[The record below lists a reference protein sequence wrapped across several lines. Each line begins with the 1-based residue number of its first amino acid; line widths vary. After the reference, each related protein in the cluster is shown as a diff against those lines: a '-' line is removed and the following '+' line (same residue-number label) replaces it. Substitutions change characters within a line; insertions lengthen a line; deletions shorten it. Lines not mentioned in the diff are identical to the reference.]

1 MRRLLSVLPLLAL
14 AAGCAREPS
23 APAPVRGAL
32 LVTVEGA
39 FPDFTADGFDFR
51 SEDVS
56 PVSPEVLPSAASV
69 LTAAIPPWHGLRVD
83 GVGALDPSKNTIA
96 VSYRK
101 QGYDCAAFLSDI
113 ALSPVHGLTNG
124 FSVYS
129 VSIAPTNRA
138 TRFHR
143 TTAEVCAEAR
153 DWLAKR
159 PADAPPAFVWLHL
172 SPYAGLSPTNAPA
185 LAAAGAAAAAT
196 LEPVVRA
203 FAPESPVLV
212 LPLFGLGSDP
222 DVRGLDLSDPAFL
235 GIRASFSGLETHRKP
250 CPGEA
255 VCGAPAWFGVA
266 SQDARV
272 PGDWCE
278 SLVPWYAFRLPPLLR
293 SHQDLQ
299 MTVLAGLDA
308 DPVAVPLAHQNA
320 MAVLRANGHLGEGL
334 VPPYTNEVYVY
345 WFPYGD
351 DPRRPYAYRSGPPAK
366 DLAEDFDMAAG
377 AARVAR
383 WRAAVSA
390 PATNRVAA
398 LRALVESD
406 PDVPL
411 FHHELG
417 EALMREKD
425 FTGACNELAAA
436 SRLGWNMVLAN
447 RLQARCHAA
456 IGNVPAAID
465 RAEAAFLV
473 NEGDGLTRRELSD
486 LLLRTGAALLQGR
499 ELVSARDCLAR
510 SLLLE
515 PGRPDAL
522 LLSARL
528 DLAAGQTNLAVR
540 TLDDLLKAHPRLKAA
555 ADLRAEIRAGGAK

>member
-1 MRRLLSVLPLLAL
+1 M
-14 AAGCAREPS
+14 C
-23 APAPVRGAL
+23 
-32 LVTVEGA
+32 
-39 FPDFTADGFDFR
+39 
-51 SEDVS
+51 
-56 PVSPEVLPSAASV
+56 
-69 LTAAIPPWHGLRVD
+69 
-83 GVGALDPSKNTIA
+83 
-96 VSYRK
+96 
-101 QGYDCAAFLSDI
+101 
-113 ALSPVHGLTNG
+113 
-124 FSVYS
+124 
-129 VSIAPTNRA
+129 
-138 TRFHR
+138 
-143 TTAEVCAEAR
+143 
-153 DWLAKR
+153 
-159 PADAPPAFVWLHL
+159 
-172 SPYAGLSPTNAPA
+172 
-185 LAAAGAAAAAT
+185 
-196 LEPVVRA
+196 
-203 FAPESPVLV
+203 
-212 LPLFGLGSDP
+212 
-222 DVRGLDLSDPAFL
+222 
-235 GIRASFSGLETHRKP
+235 P
-250 CPGEA
+250 CTG
-255 VCGAPAWFGVA
+255 
-266 SQDARV
+266 
-272 PGDWCE
+272 
-278 SLVPWYAFRLPPLLR
+278 
-293 SHQDLQ
+293 
-299 MTVLAGLDA
+299 
-308 DPVAVPLAHQNA
+308 
-320 MAVLRANGHLGEGL
+320 
-334 VPPYTNEVYVY
+334 
-345 WFPYGD
+345 
-351 DPRRPYAYRSGPPAK
+351 PR
-366 DLAEDFDMAAG
+366 
-377 AARVAR
+377 
-383 WRAAVSA
+383 RAAVSA

-406 PDVPL
+406 ADVPL

>member
-1 MRRLLSVLPLLAL
+1 MRRLLLLLPLLL
-14 AAGCAREPS
+14 AVGCGREHPA
-23 APAPVRGAL
+23 APPPVRGAL

-39 FPDFTADGFDFR
+39 LPDFSAEGFAFR

-69 LTAAIPPWHGLRVD
+69 LTGRIPPWHGLRVD
-83 GVGALDPSKNTIA
+83 GVGALDPATPTLATRFRDK
-96 VSYRK
+96 
-101 QGYDCAAFLSDI
+101 GHECAAFLSDI
-113 ALSPVHGLTNG
+113 ALSSVHGLANG
-124 FSVYS
+124 FSAYS
-129 VSIAPTNRA
+129 VAIAPTNRA

-143 TTAEVCAEAR
+143 TSAEVCAEAR

-159 PADAPPAFVWLHL
+159 PAGAPPAFVWLHL

-185 LAAAGAAAAAT
+185 LAAAGAAAAAA
-196 LEPVVRA
+196 LEPVVRS

-235 GIRASFSGLETHRKP
+235 GIRASFSGLP
-250 CPGEA
+250 FAPLPGET
-255 VCGAPAWFGVA
+255 VSGAPAWFGVS

-272 PGDWCE
+272 AGDWCE

-293 SHQDLQ
+293 SHQDLGA
-299 MTVLAGLDA
+299 TVLDGLGG

-320 MAVLRANGHLGEGL
+320 MAVQRANGHLGEGL
-334 VPPYTNEVYVY
+334 VPPYTNGVYVY

-351 DPRRPYAYRSGPPAK
+351 DQRRPFAYRSGQPGK
-366 DLAEDFDMAAG
+366 DLAEDCDLAAG
-377 AARVAR
+377 RARVER

-398 LRALVESD
+398 LRALVASD

-417 EALMREKD
+417 EALLREKD
-425 FTGACNELAAA
+425 FTGACNAFAAA

-456 IGNVPAAID
+456 IGNIPAAID

-473 NEGDGLTRRELSD
+473 NEGDPVPRRELAE
-486 LLLRTGAALLQGR
+486 LLLRTGAALLSSGSPS
-499 ELVSARDCLAR
+499 EAKECLDR
-510 SLLLE
+510 
-515 PGRPDAL
+515 AL
-522 LLSARL
+522 LLAPGHPGAILEEARL
-528 DLAAGQTNLAVR
+528 ELSAGQTNAAVAR
-540 TLDDLLKAHPRLKAA
+540 LRRLVREHPGNKAA
-555 ADLRAEIRAGGAK
+555 QGLLRSLGQ

>member
-1 MRRLLSVLPLLAL
+1 MRRLFLFLLLLAL
-14 AAGCAREPS
+14 AAGCAREPA
-23 APAPVRGAL
+23 APPPVRGAL

-39 FPDFTADGFDFR
+39 LPDFAAEGFSFR

-69 LTAAIPPWHGLRVD
+69 LTGRIPPWHGLRVD
-83 GVGALDPSKNTIA
+83 GVGSLDPATPTLATRFRDK
-96 VSYRK
+96 
-101 QGYDCAAFLSDI
+101 GYDCAAFLSDI

-124 FSVYS
+124 FSLYS
-129 VSIAPTNRA
+129 VAIAPTNRA

-159 PADAPPAFVWLHL
+159 PAGAPPAFVWLHL

-185 LAAAGAAAAAT
+185 LAAAGAAAATA
-196 LEPVVRA
+196 LEPVVLA
-203 FAPESPVLV
+203 FAPKSPVLV

-235 GIRASFSGLETHRKP
+235 GIRASFSWLP
-250 CPGEA
+250 FAPLPGET
-255 VCGAPAWFGVA
+255 VCSAPAWFGAA

-293 SHQDLQ
+293 SHQDLGT
-299 MTVLAGLDA
+299 TVLDGLGG

-320 MAVLRANGHLGEGL
+320 MAVMRANGHLGEGL
-334 VPPYTNEVYVY
+334 IPPYTNEVYVY

-351 DPRRPYAYRSGPPAK
+351 DRRRPYAYRSGQPGK
-366 DLAEDFDMAAG
+366 DLAEDCDPAAG
-377 AARVAR
+377 RARVER

-390 PATNRVAA
+390 SATNRVAA
-398 LRALVESD
+398 LRALVQSD

-417 EALMREKD
+417 EALLRERD
-425 FTGACNELAAA
+425 FTGACNAFAAA

-447 RLQARCHAA
+447 RMQARCHAA

-522 LLSARL
+522 LLSAQL

-555 ADLRAEIRAGGAK
+555 ADLRAEIRGGGSK

>member
-1 MRRLLSVLPLLAL
+1 MRRLLFTIPLLAL
-14 AAGCAREPS
+14 AAGCAREPD

-39 FPDFTADGFDFR
+39 FPDFTAEGFDFR

-83 GVGALDPSKNTIA
+83 GVGALDPSKSTIA

-159 PADAPPAFVWLHL
+159 PAGAPPVFVWLHL

-185 LAAAGAAAAAT
+185 LAAAADAAVAE
-196 LEPVVRA
+196 LGPVVRA
-203 FAPESPVLV
+203 FAPDSPVLV

-222 DVRGLDLSDPAFL
+222 DIRGLDLSDPAFL
-235 GIRASFSGLETHRKP
+235 GIRASFSGLEAHRKP

-255 VCGAPAWFGVA
+255 VCGAGAWLGA
-266 SQDARV
+266 AGPDSRV

-351 DPRRPYAYRSGPPAK
+351 DLRRPYAYRSGPPAK
-366 DLAEDFDMAAG
+366 EPAENCDPAAG
-377 AARVAR
+377 AARVER
-383 WRAAVSA
+383 WRAAVAA

-417 EALMREKD
+417 EALMRERD

-447 RLQARCHAA
+447 RLQARCHAT

-540 TLDDLLKAHPRLKAA
+540 TLDDLIKAHPRLKAA
-555 ADLRAEIRAGGAK
+555 ADLRAEIRGGGAK

>member
-1 MRRLLSVLPLLAL
+1 MHRLFFLLIPLLL
-14 AAGCAREPS
+14 AGCGRKAEPA

-39 FPDFTADGFDFR
+39 LPDFSADGFAFR

-69 LTAAIPPWHGLRVD
+69 LTGQLPPWHGLRVD
-83 GVGALDPSKNTIA
+83 GVGALDPATPTLATRFRDK
-96 VSYRK
+96 
-101 QGYDCAAFLSDI
+101 GFECAAFLSDI
-113 ALSPVHGLTNG
+113 ALSPVHDLTNG
-124 FSVYS
+124 FSLYS
-129 VSIAPTNRA
+129 VAIVPTNRA

-153 DWLAKR
+153 GWLAKR
-159 PADAPPAFVWLHL
+159 PADASPAFVWLHL

-185 LAAAGAAAAAT
+185 LAAAGAAAAAA
-196 LEPVVRA
+196 LDPVIRA

-235 GIRASFSGLETHRKP
+235 GIRASFSGLGLEPR
-250 CPGEA
+250 PGET
-255 VCGAPAWFGVA
+255 VCGAPAWFGAA

-278 SLVPWYAFRLPPLLR
+278 SLVPWYAFRLAPLLR
-293 SHQDLQ
+293 SHQNLGT
-299 MTVLAGLDA
+299 TVLDGLDR

-334 VPPYTNEVYVY
+334 IPPYTNGV
-345 WFPYGD
+345 
-351 DPRRPYAYRSGPPAK
+351 A
-366 DLAEDFDMAAG
+366 LAELDEAG
-377 AARVAR
+377 KARVER
-383 WRAAVSA
+383 WRAAVAA

-417 EALMREKD
+417 EALLREKD
-425 FTGACNELAAA
+425 FTGACNAFAAA

-447 RLQARCHAA
+447 RMQARCHAA

-473 NEGDGLTRRELSD
+473 NEGDPVPRRELAD
-486 LLLRTGAALLQGR
+486 LLLRTGAALLASDR
-499 ELVSARDCLAR
+499 LADAKECLDR
-510 SLLLE
+510 TLLLA
-515 PGRPDAL
+515 PGHPAARL
-522 LLSARL
+522 ESARL
-528 DLAAGQTNLAVR
+528 ELRAGDTNAAVDRLR
-540 TLDDLLKAHPRLKAA
+540 LLLRDRPGDKAA
-555 ADLRAEIRAGGAK
+555 QALLRSLEK

>member
-1 MRRLLSVLPLLAL
+1 MRFPPPLLLLPLLL
-14 AAGCAREPS
+14 AGCSREPP
-23 APAPVRGAL
+23 APPPVRGAL

-39 FPDFTADGFDFR
+39 FPDFAVGGFDFR
-51 SEDVS
+51 SEDIA

-69 LTAAIPPWHGLRVD
+69 LTARLPPWHGLRVD
-83 GVGALDPSKNTIA
+83 GVGSLAPAAPTLATRFRDK
-96 VSYRK
+96 
-101 QGYDCAAFLSDI
+101 GHDCAAFLSDI

-129 VSIAPTNRA
+129 AAIAPTNRA

-143 TTAEVCAEAR
+143 TAAEVCGEACG
-153 DWLAKR
+153 WLAKR
-159 PADAPPAFVWLHL
+159 PADAPPVFVWLHL

-185 LAAAGAAAAAT
+185 LAAAGAAAADAIA
-196 LEPVVRA
+196 PVVRA
-203 FAPESPVLV
+203 FAPDSRILV

-222 DVRGLDLSDPAFL
+222 DVRGLDLADPAFR
-235 GIRASFSGLETHRKP
+235 GIRASFSGLPGPVRFPH
-250 CPGEA
+250 PGES

-266 SQDARV
+266 SDDTRV

-278 SLVPWYAFRLPPLLR
+278 SLVPWYAFGLPPLQ
-293 SHQDLQ
+293 SKTPDIGAS
-299 MTVLAGLDA
+299 VLDGLDR

-320 MAVLRANGHLGEGL
+320 MAVMRANGHLGEGL
-334 VPPYTNEVYVY
+334 IPPYTNGV
-345 WFPYGD
+345 
-351 DPRRPYAYRSGPPAK
+351 A
-366 DLAEDFDMAAG
+366 LARLDEAG
-377 AARVAR
+377 RARIER

-417 EALMREKD
+417 EAMMREKD

-465 RAEAAFLV
+465 RAEDAFLADETDPV
-473 NEGDGLTRRELSD
+473 PRRELAE
-486 LLLRTGAALLQGR
+486 LLLRTGSALLASDR
-499 ELVSARDCLAR
+499 LADAKECLDR
-510 SLLLE
+510 TLLLA
-515 PGRPDAL
+515 PGHPAARL
-522 LLSARL
+522 ESARL
-528 DLAAGQTNLAVR
+528 ELRAGDTNAAVDRLR
-540 TLDDLLKAHPRLKAA
+540 LLLRDRPNDKAA
-555 ADLRAEIRAGGAK
+555 QALLRSLGK